1 MSLAVERLRKSFGGL
16 CVVDDV
22 TFETDP
28 QAITGLIGPNGAGK
42 STLFALVTGYQRQD
56 SGTVRFGTAPIERLS
71 AHARARRGMART
83 FQVPRP
89 FRHLSVRQNLMAAGP
104 RQPGERP
111 FNLLFRPG
119 AVARREHELEHQA
132 DAMLEFLGLE
142 AVANAPSS
150 TLSGGQQK
158 LLELGRALMTEP
170 RYMLLD
176 EPFAGVNAVLI
187 EQIAVRIRTLAERG
201 TGFLIVE
208 HNLTALASLASHLLV
223 MDRGRMIATGP
234 PSSVLADRAVQDAY
248 IGGVA

>member
-28 QAITGLIGPNGAGK
+28 HAVTGLIGPNGAGK
-42 STLFALVTGYQRQD
+42 STLFAVVTGYQRQD
-56 SGTVRFGTAPIERLS
+56 SGTVRFGTEPIERLP
-71 AHARARRGMART
+71 AYARARRGMART

-104 RQPGERP
+104 RQPGERL
-111 FNLLFRPG
+111 FNLIVRPG
-119 AVARREHELEHQA
+119 AVARRERELERQA
-132 DAMLEFLGLE
+132 DALLDFLGLD
-142 AVANAPSS
+142 AVAAAPSG

-170 RYMLLD
+170 RYILLD
-176 EPFAGVNAVLI
+176 EPFAGVNPVLI
-187 EQIAVRIRTLAERG
+187 EQIAARIRTLAARG

-208 HNLTALASLASHLLV
+208 HNLPALAPLVSRLIV
-223 MDRGRMIATGP
+223 MDRGHLIASGAP
-234 PSSVLADRAVQDAY
+234 AEVLADPVVQQAY
-248 IGGVA
+248 VGGGP